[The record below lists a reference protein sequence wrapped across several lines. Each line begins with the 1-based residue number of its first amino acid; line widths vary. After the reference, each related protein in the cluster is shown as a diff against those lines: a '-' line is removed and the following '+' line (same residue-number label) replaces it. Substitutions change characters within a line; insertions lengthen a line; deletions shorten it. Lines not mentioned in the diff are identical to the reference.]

1 MADPAPLATPELTLR
16 ALATGALLGAVFAI
30 GNVYVGL
37 KTGISDNATV
47 TSAILG
53 FALCRALSLRG
64 YSPLENNITQTVASS
79 AAAMPA
85 TMGFLGAFPALT
97 MLGQNHSSVLLSA
110 WGVSLAL
117 LGIALALPLCSQF
130 LADPTLP
137 FPDAVGTAEVIQAMH
152 ESGTRA
158 LSRAKALLLGG
169 AASGAMAWL
178 RDGKPSV
185 VPNIAFLPIT
195 VRGVA
200 AAKVSLGVLFS
211 PLLFSM
217 GMLMG
222 PRTGLGLFIGALVG
236 WAGLGTWLVA
246 HPNVVEGTSNALRG
260 WLMWPGAA
268 LMISGVLTSFARD
281 WRLLAR
287 SIGDVRALGRA
298 FSGKAV
304 LAPALLAFAVVTL
317 GTIGFGVSP
326 LLVALALAVSLLTG
340 IVVARSIG
348 ETAAM
353 PLGTLGRLTQVML
366 APLTSNA
373 AASIV
378 VASIPAGS
386 GAQTG
391 QTLETLKAGQKLGAT
406 PRHQVLAQMGG
417 AIWGAPFAAGAYA
430 MLTRAYAVGGAELP
444 APTATPWRVLAELI
458 GQGTAAI
465 PEHAGTAAILAAT
478 VGVAVTLLER
488 TRLSRFL
495 PSVFAM
501 GLAFVIGAAPA
512 LTMAAGAL
520 AHAILKRVAPR
531 WTREYA
537 QSAAAGG
544 LVGEAIVG
552 ILIATLLVTGVLSG

>member
-1 MADPAPLATPELTLR
+1 MVDRSPLATPELTLR

-64 YSPLENNITQTVASS
+64 YSSLENNITQTVASS

-97 MLGQNHSSVLLSA
+97 MLGQSHSSALLAA
-110 WGVSLAL
+110 WGALLGL
-117 LGIALALPLCSQF
+117 LGIALALLLRSQF

-152 ESGTRA
+152 ESGARA

-169 AASGAMAWL
+169 AASGAAAWF

-185 VPNIAFLPIT
+185 VPSVAFLPIT
-195 VRGVA
+195 LRGVA

-222 PRTGLGLFIGALVG
+222 PRTGLGLFVGALAG
-236 WAGLGTWLVA
+236 WAWLGTWLVA
-246 HPNVVEGTSNALRG
+246 DRVVGEGTSNALRG

-287 SIGDVRALGRA
+287 SIGDVHALGRA
-298 FSGKAV
+298 FSGRA
-304 LAPALLAFAVVTL
+304 LFGPALIAGAVVWL
-317 GTIGFGVSP
+317 GAIGFGASP
-326 LLVALALAVSLLTG
+326 LLVALGLSISVVTG

-353 PLGTLGRLTQVML
+353 PLGTLGRLTQVVL
-366 APLTSNA
+366 APLTPTA

-378 VASIPAGS
+378 VAQIPAGS

-391 QTLETLKAGQKLGAT
+391 QTLETLKVGQKLGAK
-406 PRHQVLAQMGG
+406 PRDQVLAQIGG
-417 AIWGAPFAAGAYA
+417 ALVGAPFAAGAYA
-430 MLTRAYAVGGAELP
+430 LLTRAYAVGSAELP
-444 APTATPWRVLAELI
+444 APTATPWKVLAELI
-458 GQGTAAI
+458 GQGTAVI
-465 PEHAGTAAILAAT
+465 PEHAGTAALIAAAA
-478 VGVAVTLLER
+478 GVALTLLER
-488 TRLSRFL
+488 TPVARFS
-495 PSVFAM
+495 PSVFAI

-520 AHAILKRVAPR
+520 AHAILKRVSPE

-552 ILIATLLVTGVLSG
+552 ILVATLLVTGVLAG